1 MTDPALAIDRMPSP
15 IGDIVIVTDDTS
27 LLAVEFDDGDGR
39 IEAHLT
45 RHFPNRPLVPTRDP
59 LGMTSRMAAYL
70 GGDMAAFNGVKVA
83 PTGTEFQRGVWLALR
98 DIPAGSTES
107 YRDLANR
114 VGRSKGFRAIGMAN
128 SRNPIAVVLP
138 CHRVI
143 GADGTLTGYAGGL
156 DRKAWLLKHEGA
168 SFRG

>member
-1 MTDPALAIDRMPSP
+1 MTDLALSIDRMPSP
-15 IGDIVIVTDDTS
+15 IGDIVIVTDDTA
-27 LLAVEFDDGDGR
+27 LLAIDFDDGDGR
-39 IEAHLT
+39 IEAHLA
-45 RHFPNRPLVPTRDP
+45 RHFPDKPLVPTHDP

-70 GGDMAAFNGVKVA
+70 GGDMTAFDGVKVA
-83 PTGTEFQRGVWLALR
+83 PTGTDFQRGVWLALR

-107 YRDLANR
+107 YRDLAHR
-114 VGRSKGFRAIGMAN
+114 VGRTKGFRAVGMAN

-143 GADGTLTGYAGGL
+143 GANGTLTGYAGGL

-168 SFRG
+168 SFR